1 MATLQELLLA
11 KLMEKNGRAPASFG
25 DSMFPE
31 ASPTPQ
37 PYYGS
42 KLNYQE
48 SLPPEPTHS
57 QEEEAPLPQSLSQ
70 PSKLYAAPFDL
81 TRPNKSS
88 ASEDDIL
95 KAQLL
100 REPIQEQQQQQ
111 QVAQQDPSIAA
122 ATDEYKLAELLRN
135 QQLSMMG
142 GMSSAFKKNQ
152 AQLSDDIA
160 LQRKLMQLEAG
171 RAPANDPSGTI
182 GMYLA
187 NAGYKPSE
195 IQAATKQYQPEDEG
209 KTADR
214 LRKSLEGV
222 SNLQDKMTDN
232 DVQRLKIGL
241 SMAQNKASGAE
252 SSKMFKRLTDFQ
264 KAIDPSQASGK
275 KGLGADWKTVQS
287 VEKALAI
294 PLSEAAKT
302 GDLNLMTNQQVREL
316 YEALANVVSGGGT
329 SSEGRIEALVP
340 KTAMMSIQGLKQFLS
355 NQPKGAKA
363 KEFVKN
369 AMEMLSREREGAQY
383 RIQRTIH
390 GIIPAYA
397 DVAANPTTQTHYREI
412 LKRMGVDPEKSP
424 AAPFDYTDEG
434 VAAAVGGSKINKID
448 INTASPEELRAYLGE
463 E

>member
-48 SLPPEPTHS
+48 SLPPEPTPS
-57 QEEEAPLPQSLSQ
+57 QEEAPLPQSLSQ

-122 ATDEYKLAELLRN
+122 ATDEYKLAELLRT

-264 KAIDPSQASGK
+264 KAIDPSAYAGIMPCMVLWIRYCAPSRSRDNISMAF
-275 KGLGADWKTVQS
+275 LTNS
-287 VEKALAI
+287 LALAPFGWFDKNCFNPCMLI
-294 PLSEAAKT
+294 IA
-302 GDLNLMTNQQVREL
+302 VF
-316 YEALANVVSGGGT
+316 GT
-329 SSEGRIEALVP
+329 SASIRPSEEVPPPDTTLASASYNSRTCWLV
-340 KTAMMSIQGLKQFLS
+340 IRF
-355 NQPKGAKA
+355 
-363 KEFVKN
+363 
-369 AMEMLSREREGAQY
+369 
-383 RIQRTIH
+383 
-390 GIIPAYA
+390 
-397 DVAANPTTQTHYREI
+397 
-412 LKRMGVDPEKSP
+412 KSP
-424 AAPFDYTDEG
+424 VLAASDNGIASAFSTDCTVFQSAPRPFFPLACD
-434 VAAAVGGSKINKID
+434 GSIAFWKSVSRLNIL
-448 INTASPEELRAYLGE
+448 ELSAPDALF
-463 E
+463 